1 VVDVSDEL
9 DPKLVSR
16 FPVPHGERHAE
27 GVRWGP
33 HNFHEMRPGSF
44 TSPNIVYL
52 TYFGGG
58 LRAYDLTDPLHP
70 VEVAY
75 LVPKAPQGR
84 DSIQFND
91 VTATEDGLVYVTDR
105 HGDGLYIVDPG
116 L

>member
-1 VVDVSDEL
+1 
-9 DPKLVSR
+9 
-16 FPVPHGERHAE
+16 
-27 GVRWGP
+27 
-33 HNFHEMRPGSF
+33 MRPGSF
-44 TSPNIVYL
+44 SDPDLVYL

-58 LRAYDLTDPLHP
+58 LRAYDISDPHNP

-75 LVPKAPQGR
+75 LVPAPPAGR
-84 DSIQFND
+84 NSIQFND